1 MADEKQGNRTPGG
14 TSTRHS
20 LAVELHRLNTELAHM
35 GELCAEML
43 DRAMEAL
50 DQQNFLQ
57 ADEVIRLDDEV
68 DRLAL
73 DIQRRSITLIAL
85 QHPVA
90 SDVRAVVL
98 LLRALADLE
107 RVGDYAAEIAGYART
122 LGPFRPAPI
131 PEPLRVLGE
140 TVAGMIRDTVDAFV
154 ERNLETVDQ
163 VCRVE
168 GPAADAAY
176 RQVLEEATERMKR
189 RPEELEIGL
198 YQVLAARALERIGGH
213 CTNVAEWTQ
222 YLVSGVYKQLA

>member
-1 MADEKQGNRTPGG
+1 MAGEKQENRPTGG

-35 GELCAEML
+35 GEICAEML
-43 DRAMEAL
+43 GRAMEAL

-57 ADEVIRLDDEV
+57 ADEVIGLDDEV

-85 QHPVA
+85 QQPVA
-90 SDVRAVVL
+90 SDVRAL
-98 LLRALADLE
+98 MMLLRALADLE
-107 RVGDYAAEIAGYART
+107 RVGDYAAEIAGYGRT

-131 PEPLRVLGE
+131 PEALRTLGE
-140 TVAGMIRDTVDAFV
+140 TVATMVRDTVDAFV
-154 ERNLETVDQ
+154 ERNLEAVDRVCTVS
-163 VCRVE
+163 E
-168 GPAADAAY
+168 PAANAAY
-176 RQVLEEATERMKR
+176 QQVLEEATNRMKA

>member
-1 MADEKQGNRTPGG
+1 MAGEKQENRTAGG
-14 TSTRHS
+14 MSTRQS

-43 DRAMEAL
+43 GRAMEAL

-68 DRLAL
+68 DRMAL

-85 QHPVA
+85 QQPVA
-90 SDVRAVVL
+90 TDVRALVL

-107 RVGDYAAEIAGYART
+107 RVGDYAAEIAGYACT
-122 LGPFRPAPI
+122 LGPFRPAPTS
-131 PEPLRVLGE
+131 EPLRVLGE
-140 TVAGMIRDTVDAFV
+140 TAATMIRDTVDAFV
-154 ERNLETVDQ
+154 ERNLEVVDR
-163 VCRVE
+163 VCRVQE
-168 GPAADAAY
+168 PAADAAY
-176 RQVLEEATERMKR
+176 QQVLEEATERMKA
-189 RPEELEIGL
+189 RPEEVEIGL

-222 YLVSGVYKQLA
+222 YLVSGVYKELA

>member
-1 MADEKQGNRTPGG
+1 
-14 TSTRHS
+14 
-20 LAVELHRLNTELAHM
+20 LAVELHRLNSELAHM

-43 DRAMEAL
+43 GRAMEAL
-50 DQQNFLQ
+50 DRQDFLQ

-73 DIQRRSITLIAL
+73 DIQRRSITVIAL

-90 SDVRAVVL
+90 TDVRSVAV

-122 LGPFRPAPI
+122 LGPFRPAPL
-131 PEPLRVLGE
+131 PDPLRSLGD

-154 ERNLETVDQ
+154 ERNLEGVEQ
-163 VCRVE
+163 VCRVAE
-168 GPAADAAY
+168 PAADAAY
-176 RQVLEEATERMKR
+176 QKVLEDSTRQMKT

-198 YQVLAARALERIGGH
+198 YHVLAARALERIGGH

-222 YLVSGVYKQLA
+222 YLISGVYEELA